1 MYDLIM
7 DIFHTLMKNGLTL
20 SSLGAVVFLILKQR
34 KMKRRMRKYLPWIFS
49 DDPDVS
55 EYVGNQKIIM
65 ANQQRIMDHLGVEP
79 CGDTRI
85 YRKVDQTNSNTLLL
99 SCLTTHR
106 REEKRRNVIMN
117 WIKNVNKAILVPFLS
132 AIALFVKQVSGYEI
146 PDEWID
152 AGANFVLL
160 LVMFIGLFIKPKKDN
175 SELPK
180 NDQYYH

>member
-1 MYDLIM
+1 
-7 DIFHTLMKNGLTL
+7 
-20 SSLGAVVFLILKQR
+20 
-34 KMKRRMRKYLPWIFS
+34 
-49 DDPDVS
+49 
-55 EYVGNQKIIM
+55 
-65 ANQQRIMDHLGVEP
+65 
-79 CGDTRI
+79 
-85 YRKVDQTNSNTLLL
+85 
-99 SCLTTHR
+99 
-106 REEKRRNVIMN
+106 MN